1 MTVNDMELMKL
12 AEDAGF
18 RVALIPAMEIPVME
32 AHSVRRSPFDEC

>member
-18 RVALIPAMEIPVME
+18 RVALIPVME